1 LDYVRLGWSGLKVSP
16 IAIGGGSF
24 GSDEPWRVEKDY
36 AKRVI
41 DKALDL
47 GINYFDTANVYS
59 YGRSEEIIGEL
70 LKEIREDVVIA
81 SKVCSPMGDRPN
93 QRGLSRKHIMH
104 QVKESLR
111 RLRTNYIDIYQIHRW
126 DYETSIE
133 ETLSTLNDVVRQGL
147 VRYIG
152 ASSLFAWQ
160 FAKAIYI
167 SEMRGYEKFV
177 NMQNKY
183 NLLYREEEREMIPLC
198 KDQNI
203 GITPYNP
210 TAVGVLAGRYLKE
223 GKIVIGKSGIKR
235 LQPDDKFASIYYKP
249 YIEPPQNAKIVKRV
263 MEVAQNKGVKPAQ
276 IALVW
281 LFHKEVTAPII
292 GTTKPEHVQEAVE
305 AKGIKLSGQEI
316 RYLEEP
322 YKPSTVY
329 F

>member
-1 LDYVRLGWSGLKVSP
+1 MKYVRLGWSGLKISP
-16 IAIGGGSF
+16 IAIGCGSF
-24 GSDEPWRVEKDY
+24 GNDEPWRIEKDD
-36 AKRVI
+36 AKKTV

-70 LKEIREDVVIA
+70 LEDMREDVIIA
-81 SKVCSPMGDRPN
+81 SKVCSPMGDKPN
-93 QRGLSRKHIMH
+93 ERGLSRKHIIH

-111 RLRTNYIDIYQIHRW
+111 RLGTDYIDIYQIHRW

-133 ETLSTLNDVVRQGL
+133 ETLSTLNDLVRQGL

-152 ASSLFAWQ
+152 ASSMFAWQ
-160 FAKAIYI
+160 FAKAGYI
-167 SEMRGYEKFV
+167 SEIRGYERFV

-223 GKIVIGKSGIKR
+223 GKIVISKSDIKR

-249 YIEPPQNAKIVKRV
+249 YIEPSQNAEIVKRV
-263 MEVAQNKGVKPAQ
+263 VEVAQNKGVKPVQ
-276 IALVW
+276 IALAW
-281 LFHKEVTAPII
+281 LFHKEVTALII
-292 GTTKPEHVQEAVE
+292 GTTKPEHVLEAVE
-305 AKGIKLSGQEI
+305 AREIKLSDQEI
-316 RYLEEP
+316 RHLEEP
-322 YKPSTVY
+322 YKPSPVY